1 LRVGQPSGPG
11 GAGMSV
17 CPPGC
22 RHLQVYTH
30 FGTRSTEPSPWGSVA
45 GSGRVIDG
53 QVLAGRELPPT
64 SEAGYQ
70 HPSCTW
76 HLRAP

>member
-1 LRVGQPSGPG
+1 MAQFYLYQ
-11 GAGMSV
+11 A
-17 CPPGC
+17 
-22 RHLQVYTH
+22 
-30 FGTRSTEPSPWGSVA
+30 SPNT